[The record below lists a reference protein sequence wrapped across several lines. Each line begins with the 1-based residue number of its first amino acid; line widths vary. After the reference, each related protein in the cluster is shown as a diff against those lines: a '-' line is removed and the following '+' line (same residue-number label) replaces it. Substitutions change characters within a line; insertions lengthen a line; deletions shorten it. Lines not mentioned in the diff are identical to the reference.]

1 MVSIYLAEVDLGA
14 LAEGLP
20 RMADWAT
27 RAWPP
32 STADLGLLLL
42 RAAETFAIALVGT
55 TLAAVMAL
63 GTCSLAAR
71 NITTSGFLRLPMR
84 WLLNT
89 LSSLHQIDL
98 ATRYADRIIGL
109 RAGRV
114 VVDTPV
120 ESFGAAGYAP
130 SSAPRLPSPRSP
142 PALRPTICAACPSRC
157 PRMRQ
162 PLVCRR

>member
-1 MVSIYLAEVDLGA
+1 M
-14 LAEGLP
+14 
-20 RMADWAT
+20 
-27 RAWPP
+27 
-32 STADLGLLLL
+32 
-42 RAAETFAIALVGT
+42 GT

-114 VVDTPV
+114 VVDSPV

-142 PALRPTICAACPSRC
+142 PRAEAHDMCRLPLPGAPGCGSPSC
-157 PRMRQ
+157 VVADP
-162 PLVCRR
+162 P